1 MSCQGRRRRRL
12 LCVRRWRLL
21 YIFGD
26 PRAGAQWAVCNQN
39 GGTGPRLALVGRH
52 RVMEK
57 LRAGV
62 MGRSVA
68 RALNGYVS
76 VSVWVSSSSSSG
88 QPWSLARKSQRRRV
102 LPRSWVICSKRF
114 ATVS

>member
-1 MSCQGRRRRRL
+1 MEGELPGPASSPFTVCQAL
-12 LCVRRWRLL
+12 
-21 YIFGD
+21 
-26 PRAGAQWAVCNQN
+26 A
-39 GGTGPRLALVGRH
+39 ALVY
-52 RVMEK
+52 
-57 LRAGV
+57 LRGSGGWGAMGCLSSKRRSWAALSVGGPAPSDGETEGGAGV

-102 LPRSWVICSKRF
+102 LSRC
-114 ATVS
+114 